1 MSRIGKLP
9 IALPSGV
16 EVSIT
21 EQEVVVKGP
30 KGTLR
35 RQFHPM
41 VQIEREENT
50 LRVKPQDQ
58 SQQARA
64 LWGLSRSLLNNMV
77 VGVSAGFTKVLEI
90 IGVGYKAEMEGNNLK
105 LALGFSHPV
114 IFPLPEGISGS
125 VEKNT
130 IVTLTGFDKELL
142 GQVCANLRRYRPPE
156 PYKGKGIKFQG
167 EVIRRKVGKAGVK

>member
-9 IALPSGV
+9 ISLPTGV
-16 EVSIT
+16 EVVIAGQDV
-21 EQEVVVKGP
+21 EVKGP
-30 KGTLR
+30 NGTLR
-35 RQFHPM
+35 RQLHPM
-41 VQIEREENT
+41 VQVESTEGVLRVTPRENT
-50 LRVKPQDQ
+50 
-58 SQQARA
+58 QQGRA

-77 VGVSAGFTKVLEI
+77 VGVSQGFTKVLEI
-90 IGVGYKAEMEGNNLK
+90 VGVGYKAEVDGSTLK

-114 IFPLPEGISGS
+114 IFPLPAGITGA

-130 IVTLTGFDKELL
+130 IVTLKGYDKELL
-142 GQVCANLRRYRPPE
+142 GQTCANLRKYRPPE

>member
-30 KGTLR
+30 KGTLS

-41 VQIEREENT
+41 VLIEREENA

-77 VGVSAGFTKVLEI
+77 VGVSTGFTKVLEI
-90 IGVGYKAEMEGNNLK
+90 IGVGYKAEMDGSTLK

-130 IVTLTGFDKELL
+130 IVTLTGYDKELL